1 MNGSTFSLTAM
12 ALIAM
17 AATAEARGQ
26 APGEPSAPA
35 RLDQPGWTQLAQN
48 REVEVYIDQYGR
60 EVIVDAWTGEVIGVR
75 PRERF
80 PSPAER
86 RRARAE
92 ELRGEDEGTYV
103 RRLPLGQRLQQEL
116 EQHLGIQEAE
126 PDYESAREYRRRQ
139 REAYPRESYPNPR
152 FPDAPVIVPR
162 EEPGLAG
169 RQPLGPAPIE
179 RAPLG
184 QPVAPAGRP
193 AAPQP
198 LPLPQDDGQ
207 LAGLPEQS
215 PEVIQE
221 PRPGEQ
227 AVVPPLGG
235 KSASEDVAKIQVL
248 LDRLALSPGVID
260 GHMGD
265 NVNKAISA
273 YRDKTGSALR
283 TYDKKSIDEALEA
296 SGGPAFVEY
305 EITPVDVAGPY
316 VASVPEDYGEK
327 AKLDRLG
334 FTSVTEALAERFHM
348 DENYLK
354 ALNPGVNFNRPGT
367 IIKVANSERAISGQV
382 TRILADKA
390 RKQVRA
396 YDAAGRLVAAYPA
409 TIGSQDTPS
418 PSGTVTVERIAH
430 DPEYTYNPK
439 INFKQ
444 GQNDKVL
451 RIPPGPNGPVGSVWI
466 ALSKPTYGI
475 HGTPEP
481 SKIGKTYSHGC
492 VRLTNWD
499 AAELAGMV
507 SKGTVVEFVE

>member
-12 ALIAM
+12 ALLAM
-17 AATAEARGQ
+17 TVLAEARGQ
-26 APGEPSAPA
+26 GPDEAARPASDDPAAPI
-35 RLDQPGWTQLAQN
+35 QLAQS
-48 REVEVYIDQYGR
+48 REVEIYIDQYGR
-60 EVIVDAWTGEVIGVR
+60 EVIVDAFTGEVIAIR

-80 PSPAER
+80 QPSPMER

-92 ELRGEDEGTYV
+92 ELRGDDEETYV
-103 RRLPLGQRLQQEL
+103 RRVPLGQRLQQEL
-116 EQHLGIQEAE
+116 EQHLGIREPA
-126 PDYESAREYRRRQ
+126 PDYESSREYRRRQ
-139 REAYPRESYPNPR
+139 RELYPREGYPAER
-152 FPDAPVIVPR
+152 FPDAPVIVP
-162 EEPGLAG
+162 EYDSDIAG

-184 QPVAPAGRP
+184 QPAVPGQQQAV
-193 AAPQP
+193 PQP
-198 LPLPQDDGQ
+198 LPGEDG
-207 LAGLPEQS
+207 LFAGLPEES
-215 PEVIQE
+215 PEVIQDL
-221 PRPGEQ
+221 RPGEQ
-227 AVVPPLGG
+227 AVIPPLGG
-235 KSASEDVAKIQVL
+235 KGASEDVAKIQIL
-248 LDRLALSPGVID
+248 LDRLALSPGVVD

-273 YRDKTGSALR
+273 YKDKTGSALR
-283 TYDKKSIDEALEA
+283 TYDKKSVDEALEA
-296 SGGPAFVEY
+296 SGGPAFIEY
-305 EITPVDVAGPY
+305 EITPVDAAGPY
-316 VASVPEDYGEK
+316 VASVPDDYSEK
-327 AKLDRLG
+327 AKLERLG
-334 FTSVTEALAERFHM
+334 YTSVTEALAERFHM

-367 IIKVANSERAISGQV
+367 IIKVANSQAAISGKV

-396 YDAAGRLVAAYPA
+396 YDAAGRLLAAYPA

-418 PSGTVTVERIAH
+418 PSGTVTVERVAY

-439 INFKQ
+439 LNFKQ
-444 GQNDKVL
+444 GLNDKVL
-451 RIPPGPNGPVGSVWI
+451 TIPPGPNGPVGSIWI

-507 SKGTVVEFVE
+507 EKGTVVEFVE